1 VEVARAG
8 AVRGERS
15 ASPRPG
21 SLARSEL
28 GSGSGAGGALDA
40 AAGSIR
46 AALVSRWIGRY
57 PGSDAVACPLR
68 RCRRGELLRLGLI
81 VALG

>member
-1 VEVARAG
+1 MEVARAG

-15 ASPRPG
+15 ASPTTGLVR
-21 SLARSEL
+21 SLGIGFGIRCR
-28 GSGSGAGGALDA
+28 GALDA

-46 AALVSRWIGRY
+46 AALVSRWVRRY
-57 PGSDAVACPLR
+57 PGSDAVADLLP

-81 VALG
+81 VALD